1 MILSPP
7 FLGTGTAQPAV
18 QASSKSQ
25 AIETAVARLKERLK
39 EGGEDVGKDSLV
51 SELADTGCTLLEICK
66 PPDQR
71 RTKGYVRSVRA
82 TLMAK
87 LSASEM
93 PVLQKIAELGGE
105 ELTQLLRRDFGTVG
119 IDFVPYLAALT
130 TVELSVVEPKAA
142 ALSGW
147 QPFASYQTRTIYT
160 EASTVVANSKFSVLD
175 HMQRSFFIVCN
186 LVLEEDGI
194 ALGLSKQDLQG
205 IALTESPDAYGGAR
219 LQSKADESG
228 VIMQLCGELRGDGLE
243 YGLLFTDECLWL
255 ARYVAEEEAEGD
267 EGEEDDPPSGTLYL
281 SECIFIDDDEMS
293 PVAAVVML
301 ARLARDAGK
310 KAQEEGRVRSKP
322 GRFGGPGWQ
331 TLACSR
337 SGQSHVWYGILAG
350 EGSTGSV
357 YWGQLGSAD
366 RGLGRRVAVK
376 QSLLRWPAHA
386 AIGSLPRERLT
397 SELSILQGPLEA
409 LQGSAVP
416 MVYGW
421 GLTRRSQQPFFVM
434 EPLVA
439 VASTAEL
446 SRDEKELL
454 LEHLKAIHGRG
465 VAHGD
470 LHTGVI
476 MRAQD
481 GIPRITDFSAARADA
496 SKAARASEMHHFAR
510 ALVFGPSSRGPD
522 LPELTVSAEGFAASK
537 VEELPAILLSSAASA
552 GVGVRN
558 MARMSSWRRLKCG
571 ACP

>member
-119 IDFVPYLAALT
+119 PFRLATLRELSLQYIQDHCWTSSLSPLT
-130 TVELSVVEPKAA
+130 TRPSSYSKPRVVLPWRDAVAQGIANAA
-142 ALSGW
+142 ST
-147 QPFASYQTRTIYT
+147 SDQTRTIYT

-310 KAQEEGRVRSKP
+310 KAQEEGR
-322 GRFGGPGWQ
+322 GR
-331 TLACSR
+331 AMC
-337 SGQSHVWYGILAG
+337 
-350 EGSTGSV
+350 
-357 YWGQLGSAD
+357 
-366 RGLGRRVAVK
+366 
-376 QSLLRWPAHA
+376 

>member
-310 KAQEEGRVRSKP
+310 KAQEEGR
-322 GRFGGPGWQ
+322 GR
-331 TLACSR
+331 AMC
-337 SGQSHVWYGILAG
+337 
-350 EGSTGSV
+350 
-357 YWGQLGSAD
+357 
-366 RGLGRRVAVK
+366 
-376 QSLLRWPAHA
+376 